1 MFLDKY
7 VFFLQKNRLIKA
19 KNLLL
24 FAIFWQSFFLAHA
37 NETITIKEY
46 QYQIDHTRKLIVVN
60 QDTEQIN
67 TQWPH
72 SKTAVILDEQYAFTH
87 AVPTVE
93 IGFPYEVANSDETN
107 YTLYFTQLPLVNIF
121 TPHVIVDE
129 PRVFAEFVMSESNG
143 NITRSNIGIEYRGGW
158 SQSLPKKSLRIEF
171 WNDTNGQETKD
182 VSLLGM
188 RNDDDWNLQA
198 FFNEPLRVR
207 SKTSNELW
215 KLMHKL
221 YYQELEPD
229 AVNGIQMEYVEVFIN
244 GEYRGVYALSE
255 RVDRKQ
261 LQLKKYDYEIRGEL
275 YKAVDWGVPTLTSL
289 PDFGNSEPYWDGF
302 EYQHPE
308 EVTDWIN
315 LYGFVDFVV
324 NEKNYYFFS
333 VHPSIFE
340 TDNAVDYFI
349 FLNLLRAND
358 NRGKNIFIARYDQG
372 EPYFYVPWDL
382 DAVFGTMWR
391 GDKENRTDDIL
402 SNGLYDRLIHD
413 CSENGFY
420 RRLTMRW
427 NNLRKNEITHQNIM
441 NLFRGNFNYLSE
453 NGIYDRETTAWGEY
467 TMDETDLEYISEW
480 LTARLSFLDGEFNKP
495 CIPHDNSGEEDEFI
509 KVFPNPANDYFHV
522 EINAGILPF
531 RLKIFNQLGHTVFS
545 EQLRSKSERLQL
557 PNLQPGMYFV
567 MVQNQN
573 FTKTQKLIVRK
584 QF

>member
-1 MFLDKY
+1 MFIDKY
-7 VFFLQKNRLIKA
+7 VFFLQKYRLKKA
-19 KNLLL
+19 KNLLF
-24 FAIFWQSFFLAHA
+24 FAIFWQSFSLAHA

-46 QYQIDHTRKLIVVN
+46 QYQIDHERKLIVVN
-60 QDTEQIN
+60 QNTEQIN
-67 TQWPH
+67 AQWTQP
-72 SKTAVILDEQYAFTH
+72 KTAVILDELYSFTH

-93 IGFPYEVANSDETN
+93 IGVPYDVANSDETN

-129 PRVFAEFVMSESNG
+129 PRVFAEFIMSESNG

-198 FFNEPLRVR
+198 FFNEPLRIR

-215 KLMHKL
+215 KILHTL
-221 YYQELEPD
+221 YYQEQEPD
-229 AVNGIQMEYVEVFIN
+229 AVNGIQMEYVELFVN
-244 GEYRGVYALSE
+244 GQYRGVYALSE

-275 YKAVDWGVPTLTSL
+275 YKAVNWGVPTLRSL
-289 PDFGNSEPYWDGF
+289 PDFADSVPYWDGF
-302 EYQHPE
+302 EYKYPE

-349 FLNLLRAND
+349 FLNLLRAPD
-358 NRGKNIFIARYDQG
+358 NTGKNIFIARYDQG

-382 DAVFGTMWR
+382 DGVFGTMWR
-391 GDKENRTDDIL
+391 GEKENRTNDIL

-420 RRLTMRW
+420 GRLTTRW

-441 NLFRGNFNYLSE
+441 NLFRENFNYLSE
-453 NGIYDRETTAWGEY
+453 NGVYERENTAWGEY

-495 CIPHDNSGEEDEFI
+495 CVPHDNSGDEDEI
-509 KVFPNPANDYFHV
+509 VVIFPNPATDFLHV
-522 EINAGILPF
+522 EINGGILPF
-531 RLKIFNQLGHTVFS
+531 RLKIFNQLGHTIFS
-545 EQLRSKSERLQL
+545 EQLRSKSETLQL
-557 PNLQPGMYFV
+557 PNFQPGMYFV
-567 MVQNQN
+567 IVQNQN
-573 FTKTQKLIVRK
+573 FTKTQKLIVRN